1 VIRKVEPMEQRDSH
15 SFAAP
20 GVSPRR
26 AVSTLTILSLV
37 CLLNY
42 YDRSLINIL
51 IEPIK
56 RDMQLSDSQLGVL
69 TGLAFGLVYSLS
81 AVPVARLADRF
92 GRVRVLACSLT
103 LWSAMTG
110 LCGLVRSYPL
120 LVAARFGVGLG
131 EAGGLPATHAIVSE
145 HFSTSHRGFALSVI
159 AVVSGLGIAAGSGLG
174 GWIAS
179 HWGWRHAF
187 IVGALPGLAI
197 ALLLAVAVRDHRPP
211 QSAGQVAAPAGF
223 VSALHTLLGRR
234 AYLWLCIG
242 YALGSISSYAFQIW
256 SQAYVMRRFDLS
268 SAQVGSSYSLVY
280 GAAMIFGLIIG
291 GVIGGPLTKRDTRW
305 TLWLLAICFGS
316 ALPLTAAVLFAPS
329 YPLALGLLFVQTS
342 FFILHTAPCYALVQ
356 SLSGPSLRSTGA
368 AFFMMVANL
377 AGLGLG
383 PTVTGWLSDRLGGGS
398 ADALVSMS
406 FILAAIAFLVGTRT
420 VLRDIEEADR
430 G

>member
-1 VIRKVEPMEQRDSH
+1 MDQRDTP

-26 AVSTLTILSLV
+26 AIVTLATLSLV

-56 RDMQLSDSQLGVL
+56 RDMQLSDSQIGVL

-81 AVPVARLADRF
+81 AVPVARLADRY
-92 GRVRVLACSLT
+92 GRVRILACSLT

-110 LCGLVRSYPL
+110 LCGMARSYPV

-145 HFSTSHRGFALSVI
+145 HFSKTHRSSALSII
-159 AVVSGLGIAAGSGLG
+159 AVMSGLGIAAGSALG

-187 IVGALPGLAI
+187 IIGAVPGLV
-197 ALLLAVAVRDHRPP
+197 LAVLLILLVRDHRQGRATS
-211 QSAGQVAAPAGF
+211 QSVAATGF
-223 VSALHTLLGRR
+223 WTALMTLMRRR

-242 YALGSISSYAFQIW
+242 YALGSVGSYAFQVW
-256 SQAYVMRRFDLS
+256 GQAYIMRRFDLDV
-268 SAQVGSSYSLVY
+268 AQVGASFSLVY
-280 GAAMIFGLIIG
+280 GAAMIFGLIVGGAIG
-291 GVIGGPLTKRDTRW
+291 ARLTKRDTRW
-305 TLWLLAICFGS
+305 TLWLMAICFGS
-316 ALPLTAAVLFAPS
+316 ALPLTAAVLHAPT
-329 YPLALGLLFVQTS
+329 YPAALVLLFVQTS
-342 FFILHTAPCYALVQ
+342 FYILHTGPCYALVQ
-356 SLSGPSLRSTGA
+356 SLSGSSLRSTGA
-368 AFFMMVANL
+368 ACFMMVANL

-398 ADALVSMS
+398 ATALAQSILIVSLT
-406 FILAAIAFLVGTRT
+406 FLLAAAAFLIGTRT
-420 VLRDIEEADR
+420 VMRDIEEADR